1 MTLIMSVALFLV
13 SCGSSNYSFKE
24 QNVIRMA
31 VDTPEYFDNPK
42 MHSFDKECRSPLTD
56 PRDGTEINFLRAS
69 WPVADYK
76 VPTGKYGVR
85 QGELLRVSCETGE
98 AVGIVK
104 R

>member
-1 MTLIMSVALFLV
+1 MSVALFLV
-13 SCGSSNYSFKE
+13 SCGSGNYSFKE

-98 AVGIVK
+98 AIGIVK